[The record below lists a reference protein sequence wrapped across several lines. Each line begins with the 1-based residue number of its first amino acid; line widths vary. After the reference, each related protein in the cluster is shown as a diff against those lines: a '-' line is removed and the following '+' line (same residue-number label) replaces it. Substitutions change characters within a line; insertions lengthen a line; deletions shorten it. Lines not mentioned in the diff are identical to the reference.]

1 VGDGADSTDDPKGD
15 FQKCK
20 TAYEGRWVMEDV
32 KLDKNAQYT
41 GFLIVRV
48 EGDPLLKR

>member
-1 VGDGADSTDDPKGD
+1 
-15 FQKCK
+15 
-20 TAYEGRWVMEDV
+20 MEDV

-48 EGDPLLKR
+48 EGDPLLKRWKLHKFA